1 MENLKEIIE
10 GILFVSGD
18 GVAFEDIADKLNV
31 EIEDIQREVLSL
43 KEDKEKNNSGIQ
55 VVVYNNKAQLSSN
68 KAYVNEISE
77 VLNPIRERALTRA
90 VLEVCAIIA
99 YKQPITRIE
108 IEAIRESKNCD
119 YAVNALLENNLIEVV
134 GRKDTVGKPLQFGTT
149 DTFLKKFG
157 LSTIDDLPE
166 YEELLERIQIIKE
179 SYKKDENSL
188 FNFNNIPEEMEKGQ
202 VLDNNEILDQQLEDL
217 DEDQIIDEL
226 ARLTDESSEFDF
238 DDDIQFV

>member
-18 GVAFEDIADKLNV
+18 GVSFEDIADKLN
-31 EIEDIQREVLSL
+31 IELDEVKEAILLL
-43 KEDKEKNNSGIQ
+43 KDEKEKDNAGIQ
-55 VVVYNNKAQLSSN
+55 VVVYNNKAQLCSN
-68 KAYVNEISE
+68 REYFNEISE

-157 LSTIDDLPE
+157 LSSIDELPE
-166 YEELLERIQIIKE
+166 YDELLERIQVIKE
-179 SYKKDENSL
+179 SYKQDQNSL
-188 FNFNNIPEEMEKGQ
+188 FNFNNIPEEMENIANTIHA
-202 VLDNNEILDQQLEDL
+202 LDGVKVVI
-217 DEDQIIDEL
+217 
-226 ARLTDESSEFDF
+226 
-238 DDDIQFV
+238 